1 MLNRPL
7 DLGEKVKIIEIEV
20 KDKSKNSNK
29 YMEKYKTGRMNMR
42 NIKMLIQYDGTRY
55 KGWQK
60 QKDADQTIQG
70 KMENVISKMTG
81 EEIQVIG
88 CGRTDAGVHADNYV
102 ANFHTNSDMTII
114 AMQEYLNEYLPEDI
128 VVKSI
133 KDASER
139 FHARYNVKSK
149 TYVYKINN
157 NQFPDVFNR
166 KYVYHFKD
174 QLNLNEMRKAAEYLI
189 GTHDF
194 RSFTNLKSKN
204 KSTVRTIN
212 YINIKEDEGN
222 IEIEING
229 NGFLMN
235 MVRII
240 TGTLLEVGTGKLRA
254 EDVDKI
260 LNEKKRS
267 EAGPIAPAKGL
278 CLKEVNY

>member
-1 MLNRPL
+1 
-7 DLGEKVKIIEIEV
+7 VTEIV
-20 KDKSKNSNK
+20 
-29 YMEKYKTGRMNMR
+29 
-42 NIKMLIQYDGTRY
+42 
-55 KGWQK
+55 
-60 QKDADQTIQG
+60 
-70 KMENVISKMTG
+70 
-81 EEIQVIG
+81 
-88 CGRTDAGVHADNYV
+88 
-102 ANFHTNSDMTII
+102 
-114 AMQEYLNEYLPEDI
+114 EYLNQYLPEDI

-149 TYVYKINN
+149 TYVYRINN
-157 NQFPDVFNR
+157 NKYQDVFNR
-166 KYVYHFKD
+166 KYVYHFKE
-174 QLNLNEMRKAAEYLI
+174 NLDLEEMRKATEYLI

-212 YINIKEDEGN
+212 YINIKEEQGN
-222 IEIEING
+222 IEIEVNG

-240 TGTLLEVGTGKLRA
+240 VGTLLEVGTGKLKA
-254 EDVDKI
+254 EDVDVI
-260 LNEKKRS
+260 LKEKKRA